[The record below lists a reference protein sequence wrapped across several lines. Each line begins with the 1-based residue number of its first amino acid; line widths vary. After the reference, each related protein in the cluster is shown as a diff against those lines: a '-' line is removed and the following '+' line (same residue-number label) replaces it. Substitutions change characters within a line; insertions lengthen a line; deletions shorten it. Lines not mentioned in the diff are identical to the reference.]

1 MLALK
6 DAPHSHSGKFT
17 ADTLVEPSPNDR
29 KVQKEHVSVGPLD
42 LDPLKVSIARLTAE
56 ELRAMNRLD
65 LVEVVRLSG
74 AFSAGEW
81 VQQAEDMDQ
90 EDLDR
95 LVFLARGCCR
105 HEVIAVYR
113 RWGRQVPS
121 LLDL

>member
-6 DAPHSHSGKFT
+6 NAPHSYSGKFA
-17 ADTLVEPSPNDR
+17 ADPLAEPRPNHR
-29 KVQKEHVSVGPLD
+29 KVQKEYVPVGPLD
-42 LDPLKVSIARLTAE
+42 LDPLKVSIARLTVE
-56 ELRAMNRLD
+56 ELRAMDRLD

-74 AFSAGEW
+74 AFSAGDWAHQVES
-81 VQQAEDMDQ
+81 MDQ

-105 HEVIAVYR
+105 HDVIAVYR
-113 RWGRQVPS
+113 QWGSEVPI

>member
-17 ADTLVEPSPNDR
+17 DDTLAEPRPNHR
-29 KVQKEHVSVGPLD
+29 KVQKEHVPLGPLD

-65 LVEVVRLSG
+65 LIEVVRLSG
-74 AFSAGEW
+74 AFSTGEW
-81 VQQAEDMDQ
+81 AHQAEDLDQ
-90 EDLDR
+90 EGLDR
-95 LVFLARGCCR
+95 LVFLARGRCR
-105 HEVIAVYR
+105 YEVIAVYR

-121 LLDL
+121 RLDL